1 VVVTHNRLPLLQEC
15 ILAIQDQTHHVCGII
30 VVNNGS
36 SDGTAE
42 WLLGQQKLI
51 VISQPNLGGAGGF
64 NTGIRQARDR
74 KADWIWCMDDDTIP
88 QADCLEKLL
97 TASNFPRRDGNEAP
111 VMLCSRIRWTDGTDH
126 RMNRPWLL
134 ATSLPALDGGLVPIR
149 ACTFCSVLIR
159 GDMVNRYGLPF
170 KDFFIWADDFEYTA
184 RILRHQRG
192 LVVAASV
199 ATHKTKT
206 NHMTINDAGPRH
218 YFSVRN
224 NIWIIRFS
232 NGLSR
237 NEKLGTL
244 RHLINTMTI
253 RYLLAHR
260 FSGKALMAVLWGVR
274 DGLFSKPDL
283 SDDFSR
289 AEMGKSAGRS

>member
-1 VVVTHNRLPLLQEC
+1 VVTHNRLPLLQEC
-15 ILAIQDQTHHVCGII
+15 LQAIQEQTRQVCGII

-42 WLLGQQKLI
+42 WLLGQQKLT

-64 NTGIRQARDR
+64 NTGIRQARDSG
-74 KADWIWCMDDDTIP
+74 ASWIWCMDDDTIP

-97 TASNFPRRDGNEAP
+97 VASNFPSRSSNDAP
-111 VMLCSRIRWTDGTDH
+111 VLLCSRVKWTDGTDH

-134 ATSLPALDGGLVPIR
+134 ATSLPSLDDGFVPIR

-159 GDMVNRYGLPF
+159 GNVVDRYGLPF

-184 RILRHQRG
+184 RILRHHRG
-192 LVVAASV
+192 LLVLASV

-206 NHMTINDAGPRH
+206 NHMTVSDPGPRH
-218 YFSVRN
+218 YFSIRN

-232 NGLSR
+232 NGLSTK
-237 NEKLGTL
+237 EKLGSL
-244 RHLINTMTI
+244 RYLINTMMI
-253 RYLLAHR
+253 RYLLAHQ
-260 FSGKALMAVLWGVR
+260 FSGLAVTSVLRGVR
-274 DGLFSKPDL
+274 DGLFGKPDL
-283 SDDFSR
+283 SDDFTQSKT
-289 AEMGKSAGRS
+289 G